1 VSVAPRI
8 LSRLL
13 TPARRRDP
21 VADLDDDLRRLCAQ
35 LDERR
40 ARREHAMVGRISA
53 ATDQRLEQRGNILA
67 AQAHATSAAVHPGNG
82 AVDRA

>member
-1 VSVAPRI
+1 
-8 LSRLL
+8 
-13 TPARRRDP
+13 
-21 VADLDDDLRRLCAQ
+21 
-35 LDERR
+35 
-40 ARREHAMVGRISA
+40 MVGRISA